1 MLASYPPLSM
11 TAKYTSI
18 EADNLGSK
26 ELTGT
31 NITGNKYC
39 FRVTTLV
46 SNYHIHLS
54 NNTRR
59 PNDMVYH
66 CWNWSLRWISKPRCR
81 HGQPLS
87 SQALRSEWDRVW
99 IKKGRRMSI
108 HIVLVAIGA
117 PSDVWMVKRTF
128 ARDAMWCIPI
138 AKKVLYSIS
147 LSWKYISQYMQAWG
161 GIGNTRKYNACPTA
175 WGSRNNTMLSRF
187 PRLLNFSC
195 PCEE

>member
-1 MLASYPPLSM
+1 M

-54 NNTRR
+54 NIQDAVIWFITAGI
-59 PNDMVYH
+59 DHSGGQV
-66 CWNWSLRWISKPRCR
+66 KPRCR

-87 SQALRSEWDRVW
+87 SQVLRSEWNRVW
-99 IKKGRRMSI
+99 IKRTKDVHI
-108 HIVLVAIGA
+108 IVLVAIDA

-128 ARDAMWCIPI
+128 ARDAMWYIPI

-161 GIGNTRKYNACPTA
+161 GIGNTRKYNTCPTA

-187 PRLLNFSC
+187 QRLLNFSC